1 MKHVR
6 FLSDYRG
13 HKTQEQYFNAG
24 TVIELPDRH
33 AFGLEEMGVAVLI
46 DPPEPDF
53 VPVSDEELEHRA
65 VEAVIEPE
73 DALVDIDG
81 LNKKELKAIA
91 KELKVERFSRMNQGA
106 LIDAI
111 LEARANA
118 E

>member
-1 MKHVR
+1 MQHVR

-46 DPPEPDF
+46 DPPDPDF
-53 VPVSDEELEHRA
+53 IPKSDEEVVE
-65 VEAVIEPE
+65 VEAVIEPGE
-73 DALVDIDG
+73 ELSDLDG
-81 LNKKELKAIA
+81 LNKKELKVIA

-106 LIDAI
+106 LIEAI
-111 LEARANA
+111 LEARADA
-118 E
+118 